1 MSNSW
6 KGYSP
11 RSRPISPPAFRN
23 EYVGEGRGPQVEDNL
38 GLLTDRDR
46 EVLQLIARKHTMEKL
61 DLHNTAEIVR
71 FAVRRKI
78 VD

>member
-1 MSNSW
+1 M
-6 KGYSP
+6 
-11 RSRPISPPAFRN
+11 
-23 EYVGEGRGPQVEDNL
+23 EDNL